1 MNRTTTHPG
10 DVLKEEL
17 EARGIS
23 QKKFS
28 EVLRIPYTQL
38 NEILNG
44 KRPVTT
50 DFALMMEAALGI
62 NPEMLINMQTRYNMS
77 VARQK
82 KSLLERL
89 IDIKRLVQQCFRKC
103 LHHTHLIACVHS
115 TYPIAYRG
123 NPNRNVLP
131 HGAFVRCVHEKVL
144 HSRSDRY
151 KPSLC
156 QSCSREPCKIVPTYL
171 RT

>member
-1 MNRTTTHPG
+1 MNDINRITTHPG
-10 DVLKEEL
+10 DVIKEEL

-28 EVLRIPYTQL
+28 EVLSIPYTQL

-62 NPEMLINMQTRYNMS
+62 NPELLINMQMRYNMS

-82 KSLLERL
+82 KPLLTRL
-89 IDIKRLVQQCFRKC
+89 IDIKR
-103 LHHTHLIACVHS
+103 ACAA
-115 TYPIAYRG
+115 I
-123 NPNRNVLP
+123 L
-131 HGAFVRCVHEKVL
+131 
-144 HSRSDRY
+144 
-151 KPSLC
+151 
-156 QSCSREPCKIVPTYL
+156 
-171 RT
+171 

>member
-1 MNRTTTHPG
+1 MNRITTHPG

-17 EARGIS
+17 EARGIP

-28 EVLRIPYTQL
+28 EVLSIPYTQL

-62 NPEMLINMQTRYNMS
+62 NPELLINMLMRYNMS

-82 KSLLERL
+82 MPL
-89 IDIKRLVQQCFRKC
+89 ITF
-103 LHHTHLIACVHS
+103 
-115 TYPIAYRG
+115 
-123 NPNRNVLP
+123 
-131 HGAFVRCVHEKVL
+131 EK
-144 HSRSDRY
+144 
-151 KPSLC
+151 
-156 QSCSREPCKIVPTYL
+156 
-171 RT
+171 

>member
-23 QKKFS
+23 QKKFA
-28 EVLRIPYTQL
+28 EVLSFPYTQL

-50 DFALMMEAALGI
+50 DFALMMEASLGI

-82 KSLLERL
+82 KSLLTRL
-89 IDIKRLVQQCFRKC
+89 SNIKK
-103 LHHTHLIACVHS
+103 ACAAV
-115 TYPIAYRG
+115 
-123 NPNRNVLP
+123 
-131 HGAFVRCVHEKVL
+131 F
-144 HSRSDRY
+144 
-151 KPSLC
+151 
-156 QSCSREPCKIVPTYL
+156 
-171 RT
+171 

>member
-1 MNRTTTHPG
+1 MNNRITTHPG

-28 EVLRIPYTQL
+28 EVLSIPYTQL

-62 NPEMLINMQTRYNMS
+62 NPELLINMQMRYNMS
-77 VARQK
+77 VARHK
-82 KSLLERL
+82 KPLLA
-89 IDIKRLVQQCFRKC
+89 RLVDIRK
-103 LHHTHLIACVHS
+103 ACAA
-115 TYPIAYRG
+115 I
-123 NPNRNVLP
+123 L
-131 HGAFVRCVHEKVL
+131 
-144 HSRSDRY
+144 
-151 KPSLC
+151 
-156 QSCSREPCKIVPTYL
+156 
-171 RT
+171 

>member
-1 MNRTTTHPG
+1 MEKISDIYKKIFTKFVNFENNAYLCIMNRTTTHPG

-28 EVLRIPYTQL
+28 EVLSVPYTQL

-50 DFALMMEAALGI
+50 DFALMMEAALDI
-62 NPEMLINMQTRYNMS
+62 NPELLINMQSRYNMS

-82 KSLLERL
+82 KPLLARL
-89 IDIKRLVQQCFRKC
+89 IDIKK
-103 LHHTHLIACVHS
+103 AC
-115 TYPIAYRG
+115 AA
-123 NPNRNVLP
+123 VL
-131 HGAFVRCVHEKVL
+131 
-144 HSRSDRY
+144 
-151 KPSLC
+151 
-156 QSCSREPCKIVPTYL
+156 
-171 RT
+171 

>member
-1 MNRTTTHPG
+1 MNRRTTHPG

-28 EVLRIPYTQL
+28 EVLSVPYTQL

-50 DFALMMEAALGI
+50 DFALMVETALGI
-62 NPEMLINMQTRYNMS
+62 NPELLINMQTRYNMS

-82 KSLLERL
+82 KTLLAKL
-89 IDIKRLVQQCFRKC
+89 MDIKK
-103 LHHTHLIACVHS
+103 ACAAV
-115 TYPIAYRG
+115 
-123 NPNRNVLP
+123 
-131 HGAFVRCVHEKVL
+131 F
-144 HSRSDRY
+144 
-151 KPSLC
+151 
-156 QSCSREPCKIVPTYL
+156 
-171 RT
+171 

>member
-1 MNRTTTHPG
+1 MNRITTHPG

-28 EVLRIPYTQL
+28 EVLNVPYTQL

-62 NPEMLINMQTRYNMS
+62 NPELLINMQSRYNMS

-82 KSLLERL
+82 KPLMAKLFDIRKACAATAFLISL
-89 IDIKRLVQQCFRKC
+89 QQTGFTLTAQYINC
-103 LHHTHLIACVHS
+103 LRVNV
-115 TYPIAYRG
+115 
-123 NPNRNVLP
+123 NPVLLAFCCDCP
-131 HGAFVRCVHEKVL
+131 YGFIQGRSWVPLGYLFKKEVPLWSAFV
-144 HSRSDRY
+144 
-151 KPSLC
+151 
-156 QSCSREPCKIVPTYL
+156 
-171 RT
+171 